1 MKKTIFISSV
11 QNEFASE
18 RKELANYIREDELLR
33 IFFKPYLFEENT
45 ATAHDT
51 AHGTAHGTAHD
62 RFYIHINDHI
72 G

>member
-1 MKKTIFISSV
+1 MKNTIFISSV

-51 AHGTAHGTAHD
+51 AHGTAYD
-62 RFYIHINDHI
+62 KFYIHINDHI